1 MSLNG
6 NTSQHSTPAD
16 NYYLYS
22 YTEWHKTYDDLNA
35 YWAGAYFEIDINK
48 KKDSTILNAATLSLI
63 LYRKIRNLRLPL
75 AIPLL
80 FLFPIFGIALIIS
93 EIIHESTKQ
102 NEYESSKTN
111 YKSMFFHSLLAATV
125 IAFFLNPF
133 GMISLIDSG
142 RDVKIGSEDPL
153 LLFLKLLTYLQAQ
166 CTNPH

>member
-22 YTEWHKTYDDLNA
+22 DTEWHNTYDDLNA
-35 YWAGAYFEIDINK
+35 YWAGDYFEIDFNQK
-48 KKDSTILNAATLSLI
+48 NSTILNAATLSLI

-80 FLFPIFGIALIIS
+80 FLFPIFGIALIVS

-125 IAFFLNPF
+125 IAFFLNPLVF
-133 GMISLIDSG
+133 SIIGGILILSLMIYIGCYKDPWNWIMKPGKSLND
-142 RDVKIGSEDPL
+142 
-153 LLFLKLLTYLQAQ
+153 T
-166 CTNPH
+166 